1 MNKKQQRAF
10 VLKFRVFVLEF
21 TNGMWYTKT
30 IAKAD
35 QSTLAS
41 NAEPSHPHEM
51 NVKFRSKLQANITF

>member
-1 MNKKQQRAF
+1 MVCGTRNPLR
-10 VLKFRVFVLEF
+10 
-21 TNGMWYTKT
+21 
-30 IAKAD
+30 KAD